1 MAEILIG
8 VVGSI
13 AGKVIDKVAESSE
26 REDNIRLKEVEG
38 RNQREI
44 AIINGKNTIARIQ
57 EEGKI
62 KIESQK
68 LDIKREE
75 LQNAHN
81 KDMKKLDYQHD
92 LDIKNC
98 DYKHELD
105 LLKQQDETKKVV
117 AEIERMNQDT
127 IEKNKREMK
136 KLFRKG
142 FSIPINI

>member
-38 RNQREI
+38 KHQREI
-44 AIINGKNTIARIQ
+44 AIIDGKNTIARIQ

-62 KIESQK
+62 KLESQK

-75 LQNAHN
+75 LQNDHL
-81 KDMKKLDYQHD
+81 KF
-92 LDIKNC
+92 KN
-98 DYKHELD
+98 
-105 LLKQQDETKKVV
+105 
-117 AEIERMNQDT
+117 
-127 IEKNKREMK
+127 
-136 KLFRKG
+136 
-142 FSIPINI
+142 